1 MTQDTKKQFEKELI
15 QYGLKNNYIE
25 KEKDGTLKFV
35 GSKNQKNKSVKPKN
49 NLDIAMLLTDA
60 ILNEFEKGGKLDI
73 PLDEHKYSFDLQ
85 DVIQDE
91 LEKITPI
98 KMSKEYKIYNEDNEL
113 VAKGKLLEILQ
124 LLINLGYRIE
134 ENKNG

>member
-1 MTQDTKKQFEKELI
+1 MFKKTQIKKFEKDLI
-15 QYGLKNNYIE
+15 QYGLKHNYIE

-49 NLDIAMLLTDA
+49 NMA
-60 ILNEFEKGGKLDI
+60 
-73 PLDEHKYSFDLQ
+73 
-85 DVIQDE
+85 
-91 LEKITPI
+91 
-98 KMSKEYKIYNEDNEL
+98 KEYKIYNEDNEL
-113 VAKGKLLEILQ
+113 VAKGELLEILQ

>member
-1 MTQDTKKQFEKELI
+1 MTQDKKKHFEKELI

-49 NLDIAMLLTDA
+49 NLDVAMLLTDA
-60 ILNEFEKGGKLDI
+60 ILNEFEKNGKVNI

-85 DVIQDE
+85 DVIQSE
-91 LEKITPI
+91 IEKIA
-98 KMSKEYKIYNEDNEL
+98 NEDM
-113 VAKGKLLEILQ
+113 
-124 LLINLGYRIE
+124 INDNTKSIGE
-134 ENKNG
+134 

>member
-49 NLDIAMLLTDA
+49 NLDIA
-60 ILNEFEKGGKLDI
+60 
-73 PLDEHKYSFDLQ
+73 
-85 DVIQDE
+85 
-91 LEKITPI
+91 
-98 KMSKEYKIYNEDNEL
+98 KEYKIYNEDNEL
-113 VAKGKLLEILQ
+113 VVKGELPEILE

>member
-60 ILNEFEKGGKLDI
+60 ILNEFENNGKVNV

-85 DVIQDE
+85 DVIQNQ
-91 LEKITPI
+91 LEKI
-98 KMSKEYKIYNEDNEL
+98 
-113 VAKGKLLEILQ
+113 KGE
-124 LLINLGYRIE
+124 
-134 ENKNG
+134 

>member
-1 MTQDTKKQFEKELI
+1 MFKKTQIKQFEKNLI
-15 QYGLKNNYIE
+15 QYGLKHNYIE

-49 NLDIAMLLTDA
+49 NMA
-60 ILNEFEKGGKLDI
+60 
-73 PLDEHKYSFDLQ
+73 
-85 DVIQDE
+85 
-91 LEKITPI
+91 
-98 KMSKEYKIYNEDNEL
+98 KEYKIYNEDNEL
-113 VAKGKLLEILQ
+113 VAKGELLEILQ

>member
-49 NLDIAMLLTDA
+49 NMA
-60 ILNEFEKGGKLDI
+60 
-73 PLDEHKYSFDLQ
+73 
-85 DVIQDE
+85 
-91 LEKITPI
+91 
-98 KMSKEYKIYNEDNEL
+98 KEYKIYNEDNEL
-113 VAKGKLLEILQ
+113 VEEGGLQEILE

-134 ENKNG
+134 ENKND